1 MLSLSTAKDGVI
13 PPTEGDRKKIITQM
27 KVRTTLRGDKS
38 WIQKKSDS
46 DDEQNH
52 SPLRHSPLKTT
63 GRSPPASRT
72 LSPSRRIASPE
83 PSSQAESKSSL
94 TPTSPSR
101 KSTVA
106 PTGYLIRGVF
116 TKTIDKTPAS
126 NATPNGS
133 PTSAKNSSVARSSQG
148 YKMSTDEYKK
158 LAPYNIKRELS
169 DPGEE
174 EPSVS
179 PDEQK
184 KRTEAASSV
193 LRRTANKERSY
204 VLSAAKKSN
213 GSSPTQDA
221 PSFLTK
227 RTDVEDESSPRSR
240 SQTVPASAWFSSREK
255 SINVVN
261 KNRAS
266 QPTESSSTF
275 NHFSSKESSPKP
287 DQEKHQLISFE
298 VSPSPSKRSE
308 KNDRTSQTAPST
320 ETQNTIFSEH
330 SWETR
335 KPNDAMINQTPP
347 IPHIAICPAA
357 SPKTST
363 LNHKEEDFNRDF
375 KYSIPSPQVVE
386 QPEHQSLTSKT
397 QAFARDPID
406 SPSESKYKV
415 PSRFDSNEDDR
426 IKRSSSGF
434 ERKFMYEMADD
445 SPSDTEYK
453 KVEAYLATSGSWSS
467 ESSLSTSGTPSELPR
482 NGRRDGSE
490 LETPR
495 PSSFSAESG
504 LATPESQQGENGSDS
519 DTPRYSFP
527 SQPSLSS
534 GLDHGISEASYRIP
548 RYLGSS
554 VYSPHLLEG
563 GRSRTLSYLDR
574 RTRNTFR
581 LSESTHAR
589 PSYLNYQSYNRRMLE
604 MKYGIT
610 SRLYSQALNSERT
623 YHPFRDGPGSGSPRS
638 HRTPFYRDSFVTDNR
653 RNVMGSETNAIN
665 APLHFKHPL
674 APGYESDH
682 TTSRNVMSSEMRSI
696 NASPQFKHP
705 LAPGYDSDHT
715 TSSKGLLFVKESVNT
730 TELSSSP
737 RYNSRSLADL
747 SELEKLN
754 YSTASYLNSSPS
766 KRPPEDICT
775 YCGREIRNCPK
786 ITIDKPKIC
795 CHDYCFRC
803 GICHK
808 PMGDLLD
815 KIFIHRDIVHC
826 DKCYEKLF

>member
-527 SQPSLSS
+527 SQPS
-534 GLDHGISEASYRIP
+534 
-548 RYLGSS
+548 
-554 VYSPHLLEG
+554 
-563 GRSRTLSYLDR
+563 
-574 RTRNTFR
+574 
-581 LSESTHAR
+581 
-589 PSYLNYQSYNRRMLE
+589 
-604 MKYGIT
+604 
-610 SRLYSQALNSERT
+610 RT

>member
-1 MLSLSTAKDGVI
+1 MLSLSAAKDGVI

-27 KVRTTLRGDKS
+27 KVRTTLRSDKS

-63 GRSPPASRT
+63 GRSSPASRT
-72 LSPSRRIASPE
+72 LSPSRRTTSPE
-83 PSSQAESKSSL
+83 SPSQAESKSPL

-126 NATPNGS
+126 NGTPNGS
-133 PTSAKNSSVARSSQG
+133 PTSAKNSSVARSPQG

-213 GSSPTQDA
+213 GSSPTQDS
-221 PSFLTK
+221 PSIVAK
-227 RTDVEDESSPRSR
+227 RTDVEDGSSPRSR
-240 SQTVPASAWFSSREK
+240 SQTMPASAWFSSREK

-261 KNRAS
+261 KSQAS

-298 VSPSPSKRSE
+298 VSTSPSKRSE
-308 KNDRTSQTAPST
+308 RNDRILQTAPST

-335 KPNDAMINQTPP
+335 KPNDATGNQTSP

-357 SPKTST
+357 SPKTSP
-363 LNHKEEDFNRDF
+363 LNHKEEDFSTEF
-375 KYSIPSPQVVE
+375 KYSSPSPQVAE
-386 QPEHQSLTSKT
+386 QPEHQSFTSKT
-397 QAFARDPID
+397 QTLAKDPID
-406 SPSESKYKV
+406 SLSGSKYKV
-415 PSRFDSNEDDR
+415 PSRFDSDVD
-426 IKRSSSGF
+426 IHPKRSSSGF
-434 ERKFMYEMADD
+434 ERKSMYEMVDD

-467 ESSLSTSGTPSELPR
+467 ESSLSTSGTPSELLR

-495 PSSFSAESG
+495 SSSFSAESG
-504 LATPESQQGENGSDS
+504 LATPEIQQGENGSDL

-527 SQPSLSS
+527 SQP
-534 GLDHGISEASYRIP
+534 
-548 RYLGSS
+548 
-554 VYSPHLLEG
+554 
-563 GRSRTLSYLDR
+563 
-574 RTRNTFR
+574 
-581 LSESTHAR
+581 
-589 PSYLNYQSYNRRMLE
+589 
-604 MKYGIT
+604 
-610 SRLYSQALNSERT
+610 RT
-623 YHPFRDGPGSGSPRS
+623 YHPFRDVPGSGSPRS
-638 HRTPFYRDSFVTDNR
+638 HRAPFYRDSFVTDNR
-653 RNVMGSETNAIN
+653 RSVMGSETNTIN
-665 APLHFKHPL
+665 HYKHPL
-674 APGYESDH
+674 APDYDSDH
-682 TTSRNVMSSEMRSI
+682 SISRNLMSTEKRAI
-696 NASPQFKHP
+696 NASPHFKHP

-715 TSSKGLLFVKESVNT
+715 TSSKGLLFVKESINT

-747 SELEKLN
+747 SELEKLS
-754 YSTASYLNSSPS
+754 YGTASYLNSSPS

-795 CHDYCFRC
+795 CHEYCFRC

>member
-1 MLSLSTAKDGVI
+1 MLSLSAAKDGVI

-27 KVRTTLRGDKS
+27 KVRTTLRSDKS

-52 SPLRHSPLKTT
+52 SPLHSPLKTT
-63 GRSPPASRT
+63 GRSSPASRT
-72 LSPSRRIASPE
+72 LSPSRRTTSPE
-83 PSSQAESKSSL
+83 SPSQAESKSPL

-126 NATPNGS
+126 NGTPNGS
-133 PTSAKNSSVARSSQG
+133 PTSAKNSSVARSPQG

-213 GSSPTQDA
+213 GSSPTQDS
-221 PSFLTK
+221 PSIVAK
-227 RTDVEDESSPRSR
+227 RTDVEDGSSPRSR
-240 SQTVPASAWFSSREK
+240 SQTMPASAWFSSREK

-261 KNRAS
+261 KSQAS

-298 VSPSPSKRSE
+298 VSTSPSKRSE
-308 KNDRTSQTAPST
+308 RNDRILQTAPST

-335 KPNDAMINQTPP
+335 KPNDATGNQTSP

-357 SPKTST
+357 SPKTSP
-363 LNHKEEDFNRDF
+363 LNHKEEDFSTEF
-375 KYSIPSPQVVE
+375 KYSSPSPQVAE
-386 QPEHQSLTSKT
+386 QPEHQSFTSKT
-397 QAFARDPID
+397 QTLAKDPID
-406 SPSESKYKV
+406 SLSGSKYKV
-415 PSRFDSNEDDR
+415 PSRFDSDVD
-426 IKRSSSGF
+426 IHPKRSSSGF
-434 ERKFMYEMADD
+434 ERKSMYEMVDD

-467 ESSLSTSGTPSELPR
+467 ESSLSTSGTPSELLR

-495 PSSFSAESG
+495 SSSFSAESG
-504 LATPESQQGENGSDS
+504 LATPEIQQGENGSDL

-527 SQPSLSS
+527 SQP
-534 GLDHGISEASYRIP
+534 
-548 RYLGSS
+548 
-554 VYSPHLLEG
+554 
-563 GRSRTLSYLDR
+563 
-574 RTRNTFR
+574 
-581 LSESTHAR
+581 
-589 PSYLNYQSYNRRMLE
+589 
-604 MKYGIT
+604 
-610 SRLYSQALNSERT
+610 RT
-623 YHPFRDGPGSGSPRS
+623 YHPFRDVPGSGSPRS
-638 HRTPFYRDSFVTDNR
+638 HRAPFYRDSFVTDNR
-653 RNVMGSETNAIN
+653 RSVMGSETNTIN
-665 APLHFKHPL
+665 HYKHPL
-674 APGYESDH
+674 APDYDSDH
-682 TTSRNVMSSEMRSI
+682 SISRNLMSTEKRAI
-696 NASPQFKHP
+696 NASPHFKHP

-715 TSSKGLLFVKESVNT
+715 TSSKGLLFVKESINT

-747 SELEKLN
+747 SELEKLS
-754 YSTASYLNSSPS
+754 YGTASYLNSSPS
-766 KRPPEDICT
+766 KSRPPEDICT

-795 CHDYCFRC
+795 CHEYCFRC

>member
-1 MLSLSTAKDGVI
+1 MLSLSAAKDGVI

-27 KVRTTLRGDKS
+27 KVRTTLRSDKS

-52 SPLRHSPLKTT
+52 SPLHSPLKTT
-63 GRSPPASRT
+63 GRSSPASRT
-72 LSPSRRIASPE
+72 LSPSRRTTSPE
-83 PSSQAESKSSL
+83 PSSQAELKSPL

-106 PTGYLIRGVF
+106 PSGYLIRGVF

-126 NATPNGS
+126 NGTPNGS
-133 PTSAKNSSVARSSQG
+133 PTSAKNSSVARSPQG

-213 GSSPTQDA
+213 GSSPTQDS
-221 PSFLTK
+221 PSIVAK
-227 RTDVEDESSPRSR
+227 RTDVEDGSSPRSR
-240 SQTVPASAWFSSREK
+240 SQTMPASAWFSSREK

-261 KNRAS
+261 KNQAS

-298 VSPSPSKRSE
+298 VSTSPSKRSE
-308 KNDRTSQTAPST
+308 KNDRTLQTAPST

-335 KPNDAMINQTPP
+335 KPNDATGNQTSP

-357 SPKTST
+357 SPKTSP
-363 LNHKEEDFNRDF
+363 LNHKEEDFSTEF
-375 KYSIPSPQVVE
+375 KYSSSTSQVAE
-386 QPEHQSLTSKT
+386 QPEHQSFTSKT
-397 QAFARDPID
+397 QTLAKDPID
-406 SPSESKYKV
+406 SLSGSKYKV
-415 PSRFDSNEDDR
+415 PSRYDSDVD
-426 IKRSSSGF
+426 IHPKRSSSGF
-434 ERKFMYEMADD
+434 ERKSMYEMVDD

-467 ESSLSTSGTPSELPR
+467 ESSLSTSGTPSELLR

-495 PSSFSAESG
+495 SSSFSAESG
-504 LATPESQQGENGSDS
+504 LATPESQQGENGSDL

-527 SQPSLSS
+527 SQPSLSR
-534 GLDHGISEASYRIP
+534 GFAHGSSEASYRIP

-554 VYSPHLLEG
+554 VYSPHLMEG
-563 GRSRTLSYLDR
+563 GRSRTMSYLDR

-581 LSESTHAR
+581 LSESTHGR

-604 MKYGIT
+604 MKYGLT
-610 SRLYSQALNSERT
+610 SDLYTQALNDERT
-623 YHPFRDGPGSGSPRS
+623 YHPFRDVPGSGSPRS
-638 HRTPFYRDSFVTDNR
+638 HRAPFYRDSFVTDNR
-653 RNVMGSETNAIN
+653 RSVMGSETNTIN
-665 APLHFKHPL
+665 HYKHPL
-674 APGYESDH
+674 APDYDSDH
-682 TTSRNVMSSEMRSI
+682 SISRNLMSTEKRAI
-696 NASPQFKHP
+696 NASPHFKHP

-715 TSSKGLLFVKESVNT
+715 TSSKGLLFVKESINT

-747 SELEKLN
+747 SELEKLS
-754 YSTASYLNSSPS
+754 YGTASYLNSSPS
-766 KRPPEDICT
+766 KSRPPEDICT

-795 CHDYCFRC
+795 CHEYCFRC

>member
-1 MLSLSTAKDGVI
+1 MLSLSAAKDGVI

-27 KVRTTLRGDKS
+27 KVRTTLRSDKS

-63 GRSPPASRT
+63 GRSSPASRT
-72 LSPSRRIASPE
+72 LSPSRRTTSPE
-83 PSSQAESKSSL
+83 SPSQAESKSPL

-126 NATPNGS
+126 NGTPNGS
-133 PTSAKNSSVARSSQG
+133 PTSAKNSSVARSPQG

-213 GSSPTQDA
+213 GSSPTQDS
-221 PSFLTK
+221 PSIVAK
-227 RTDVEDESSPRSR
+227 RTDVEDGSSPRSR
-240 SQTVPASAWFSSREK
+240 SQTMPASAWFSSREK

-261 KNRAS
+261 KSQAS

-298 VSPSPSKRSE
+298 VSTSPSKRSE
-308 KNDRTSQTAPST
+308 RNDRILQTAPST

-335 KPNDAMINQTPP
+335 KPNDATGNQTSP

-357 SPKTST
+357 SPKTSP
-363 LNHKEEDFNRDF
+363 LNHKEEDFSTEF
-375 KYSIPSPQVVE
+375 KYSSPSPQVAE
-386 QPEHQSLTSKT
+386 QPEHQSFTSKT
-397 QAFARDPID
+397 QTLAKDPID
-406 SPSESKYKV
+406 SLSGSKYKV
-415 PSRFDSNEDDR
+415 PSRFDSDVD
-426 IKRSSSGF
+426 IHPKRSSSGF
-434 ERKFMYEMADD
+434 ERKSMYEMVDD

-467 ESSLSTSGTPSELPR
+467 ESSLSTSGTPSELLR

-495 PSSFSAESG
+495 SSSFSAESG
-504 LATPESQQGENGSDS
+504 LATPEIQQGENGSDL

-527 SQPSLSS
+527 SQP
-534 GLDHGISEASYRIP
+534 
-548 RYLGSS
+548 
-554 VYSPHLLEG
+554 
-563 GRSRTLSYLDR
+563 
-574 RTRNTFR
+574 
-581 LSESTHAR
+581 
-589 PSYLNYQSYNRRMLE
+589 
-604 MKYGIT
+604 
-610 SRLYSQALNSERT
+610 RT
-623 YHPFRDGPGSGSPRS
+623 YHPFRDVPGSGSPRS
-638 HRTPFYRDSFVTDNR
+638 HRAPFYRDSFVTDNR
-653 RNVMGSETNAIN
+653 RSVMGSETNTIN
-665 APLHFKHPL
+665 HYKHPL
-674 APGYESDH
+674 APDYDSDH
-682 TTSRNVMSSEMRSI
+682 SISRNLMSTEKRAI
-696 NASPQFKHP
+696 NASPHFKHP

-715 TSSKGLLFVKESVNT
+715 TSSKGLLFVKESINT

-747 SELEKLN
+747 SELEKLS
-754 YSTASYLNSSPS
+754 YGTASYLNSSPS
-766 KRPPEDICT
+766 KSRPPEDICT

-795 CHDYCFRC
+795 CHEYCFRC

>member
-1 MLSLSTAKDGVI
+1 MQNAESGGVVDGVI

-46 DDEQNH
+46 DDEQ
-52 SPLRHSPLKTT
+52 
-63 GRSPPASRT
+63 
-72 LSPSRRIASPE
+72 IASPE

-133 PTSAKNSSVARSSQG
+133 PTRVSPLFSAKNSSVARSSQG

-255 SINVVN
+255 SFLTVSMWSTRIVPPSRLNPPPLSTTLVPKRAVKRMTELHRRHQVLKHKIPFFLNTGNFGMVVLAQ
-261 KNRAS
+261 RAVDNFYPCLIVTLEEVHS
-266 QPTESSSTF
+266 PYSRSMELYHKAEDAKHRYMGGHECF
-275 NHFSSKESSPKP
+275 LNAYEKDRKE
-287 DQEKHQLISFE
+287 QLE
-298 VSPSPSKRSE
+298 LLL
-308 KNDRTSQTAPST
+308 DGLT
-320 ETQNTIFSEH
+320 TQ
-330 SWETR
+330 
-335 KPNDAMINQTPP
+335 
-347 IPHIAICPAA
+347 
-357 SPKTST
+357 
-363 LNHKEEDFNRDF
+363 
-375 KYSIPSPQVVE
+375 
-386 QPEHQSLTSKT
+386 
-397 QAFARDPID
+397 ID
-406 SPSESKYKV
+406 S
-415 PSRFDSNEDDR
+415 
-426 IKRSSSGF
+426 
-434 ERKFMYEMADD
+434 
-445 SPSDTEYK
+445 
-453 KVEAYLATSGSWSS
+453 
-467 ESSLSTSGTPSELPR
+467 
-482 NGRRDGSE
+482 
-490 LETPR
+490 
-495 PSSFSAESG
+495 
-504 LATPESQQGENGSDS
+504 Q
-519 DTPRYSFP
+519 YSV
-527 SQPSLSS
+527 
-534 GLDHGISEASYRIP
+534 I
-548 RYLGSS
+548 
-554 VYSPHLLEG
+554 
-563 GRSRTLSYLDR
+563 
-574 RTRNTFR
+574 
-581 LSESTHAR
+581 
-589 PSYLNYQSYNRRMLE
+589 
-604 MKYGIT
+604 
-610 SRLYSQALNSERT
+610 
-623 YHPFRDGPGSGSPRS
+623 
-638 HRTPFYRDSFVTDNR
+638 
-653 RNVMGSETNAIN
+653 
-665 APLHFKHPL
+665 
-674 APGYESDH
+674 
-682 TTSRNVMSSEMRSI
+682 
-696 NASPQFKHP
+696 
-705 LAPGYDSDHT
+705 
-715 TSSKGLLFVKESVNT
+715 KGLLFVKESVNT

>member
-1 MLSLSTAKDGVI
+1 MLSLSAAKDGVI

-27 KVRTTLRGDKS
+27 KVRTTLRSDKS

-63 GRSPPASRT
+63 GRSSPASRT
-72 LSPSRRIASPE
+72 LSPSRRTTSPE
-83 PSSQAESKSSL
+83 PSSQAELKSPL

-106 PTGYLIRGVF
+106 PSGYLIRGVF

-126 NATPNGS
+126 NGTPNGS
-133 PTSAKNSSVARSSQG
+133 PTSAKNSSVARSPQG

-213 GSSPTQDA
+213 GSSPTQDS
-221 PSFLTK
+221 PSIVAK
-227 RTDVEDESSPRSR
+227 RTDVEDGSSPRSR
-240 SQTVPASAWFSSREK
+240 SQTMPASAWFSSREK

-261 KNRAS
+261 KNQAS

-298 VSPSPSKRSE
+298 VSTSPSKRSE
-308 KNDRTSQTAPST
+308 KNDRTLQTAPST

-335 KPNDAMINQTPP
+335 KPNDATGNQTSP

-357 SPKTST
+357 SPKTSP
-363 LNHKEEDFNRDF
+363 LNHKEEDFSTEF
-375 KYSIPSPQVVE
+375 KYSSSTSQVAE
-386 QPEHQSLTSKT
+386 QPEHQSFTSKT
-397 QAFARDPID
+397 QTLAKDPID
-406 SPSESKYKV
+406 SLSGSKYKV
-415 PSRFDSNEDDR
+415 PSRYDSDVD
-426 IKRSSSGF
+426 IHPKRSSSGF
-434 ERKFMYEMADD
+434 ERKSMYEMVDD

-467 ESSLSTSGTPSELPR
+467 ESSLSTSGTPSELLR

-495 PSSFSAESG
+495 SSSFSAESG
-504 LATPESQQGENGSDS
+504 LATPESQQGENGSDL

-527 SQPSLSS
+527 SQP
-534 GLDHGISEASYRIP
+534 
-548 RYLGSS
+548 
-554 VYSPHLLEG
+554 
-563 GRSRTLSYLDR
+563 
-574 RTRNTFR
+574 
-581 LSESTHAR
+581 
-589 PSYLNYQSYNRRMLE
+589 
-604 MKYGIT
+604 
-610 SRLYSQALNSERT
+610 RT
-623 YHPFRDGPGSGSPRS
+623 YHPFRDVPGSGSPRS
-638 HRTPFYRDSFVTDNR
+638 HRAPFYRDSFVTDNR
-653 RNVMGSETNAIN
+653 RSVMGSETNTIN
-665 APLHFKHPL
+665 HYKHPL
-674 APGYESDH
+674 APDYDSDH
-682 TTSRNVMSSEMRSI
+682 SISRNLMSTEKRAI
-696 NASPQFKHP
+696 NASPHFKHP

-715 TSSKGLLFVKESVNT
+715 TSSKGLLFVKESINT

-747 SELEKLN
+747 SELEKLS
-754 YSTASYLNSSPS
+754 YGTASYLNSSPS
-766 KRPPEDICT
+766 KSRPPEDICT

-795 CHDYCFRC
+795 CHEYCFRC